1 MIIENFPI
9 NPAMELDTRVHKR
22 TTAADHATSH
32 ESTTSLDR
40 NKILLEADE
49 FIAKYDLAD
58 SRNIIRKGVLLF
70 YYLDD
75 RSRIEEETIYLEDC
89 KDMPTNNSPLT
100 GMGICY
106 AAGFLSLMVS
116 RPCPEW
122 GWVWLPPQPDGITR
136 ALHSKVSIVFA
147 LLGFGLSLLSNQ
159 YGGRRL
165 AWRVGAHLAL
175 GASVETFI
183 SDNGISL
190 FFLRGLSTTAN
201 IVLVSTS
208 LLYIAETS
216 APSKRGSCMAKW
228 YCLTPVIWG
237 CFQVPG
243 VLMMYIFGFSGA
255 FLNLILSALAAS
267 TLLALSVT
275 MLESPYW
282 LACNGK
288 IAEAYHSLRGFR
300 QTELAAARDIYKIHN
315 SINTRQTPFD
325 GYMTGKK
332 TVPKLDAFSRKRK
345 VMTSLAICVVLML
358 TRGVSSIFV
367 TEFFFRSFHGM
378 EYFTRIAIYL
388 CAAQQNVAAMFYI
401 WSILLHFLAEVPV
414 ALYISEVFPL
424 EYREMGVAVTVSVY
438 AGCTAV
444 LEKSMAEPS
453 ELGVNILG
461 RSLLPE
467 YYFLSPFYSP
477 AS

>member
-1 MIIENFPI
+1 
-9 NPAMELDTRVHKR
+9 
-22 TTAADHATSH
+22 
-32 ESTTSLDR
+32 
-40 NKILLEADE
+40 
-49 FIAKYDLAD
+49 
-58 SRNIIRKGVLLF
+58 
-70 YYLDD
+70 
-75 RSRIEEETIYLEDC
+75 
-89 KDMPTNNSPLT
+89 
-100 GMGICY
+100 
-106 AAGFLSLMVS
+106 
-116 RPCPEW
+116 
-122 GWVWLPPQPDGITR
+122 
-136 ALHSKVSIVFA
+136 
-147 LLGFGLSLLSNQ
+147 
-159 YGGRRL
+159 
-165 AWRVGAHLAL
+165 
-175 GASVETFI
+175 
-183 SDNGISL
+183 
-190 FFLRGLSTTAN
+190 
-201 IVLVSTS
+201 
-208 LLYIAETS
+208 
-216 APSKRGSCMAKW
+216 
-228 YCLTPVIWG
+228 
-237 CFQVPG
+237 
-243 VLMMYIFGFSGA
+243 
-255 FLNLILSALAAS
+255 
-267 TLLALSVT
+267 

-367 TEFFFRSFHGM
+367 TEFFFRSFHDM

-388 CAAQQNVAAMFYI
+388 CAVFVFPMLNGLMVSYLDHMRRRPTIISLLCGMCMCVVIPFATTGIQAQQNVAAMFYI

-444 LEKSMAEPS
+444 LEKNMAEPS
-453 ELGVNILG
+453 ELSVNFLG
-461 RSLLPE
+461 KSLLPE